1 MNVVLIY
8 VGSHNEL
15 MFVAGKLH
23 GDLIAQFVGVL
34 RRDGSRLKGLHQ
46 QIGNHIFVRGT
57 SAPGGGGVDLLA
69 DHKFLPRSIGRTLVA
84 CYMRWAP

>member
-34 RRDGSRLKGLHQ
+34 RRDGSRLKGLPTRL
-46 QIGNHIFVRGT
+46 F
-57 SAPGGGGVDLLA
+57 LLVM
-69 DHKFLPRSIGRTLVA
+69 PR
-84 CYMRWAP
+84 